1 MRKRKSER
9 GQALAELVIG
19 MIGLCSV
26 MIGVMVIAVLGMA
39 GIRNAIKAREKADLY
54 SIRGIEN
61 GSPTDISTWKDG
73 QDKLTFTSDDVRVLG
88 TAPKPDIFL
97 GPLTDNTG
105 TFNTALLSK
114 TPYSENAFESK
125 VIESELFLSA
135 AHLTTAREIVNDP
148 LTLYQHFDAARIMKS
163 LGFSTNFTLIDSV
176 SMPVNPQE

>member
-19 MIGLCSV
+19 MIGMCSV

-39 GIRNAIKAREKADLY
+39 GIRNAVKAREKADLY

-73 QDKLTFTSDDVRVLG
+73 LDKLTFTNDDIRVSG

-97 GPLTDNTG
+97 APLTDNTG
-105 TFNTALLSK
+105 DFQQCYAEQDFVFVK
-114 TPYSENAFESK
+114 C
-125 VIESELFLSA
+125 V
-135 AHLTTAREIVNDP
+135 
-148 LTLYQHFDAARIMKS
+148 
-163 LGFSTNFTLIDSV
+163 
-176 SMPVNPQE
+176 